1 MAQATDSEGARHWT
15 DELLSLAAS
24 GGVGWGEP
32 GSAAAPVQ
40 AYEALEDEKRAARAY
55 ACRHTELRHRVKV
68 TKSVIPL
75 ANLRNLES
83 LLGELGIENEQAT

>member
-1 MAQATDSEGARHWT
+1 MRS
-15 DELLSLAAS
+15 
-24 GGVGWGEP
+24 
-32 GSAAAPVQ
+32 
-40 AYEALEDEKRAARAY
+40 Y